1 MELNRIAQRS
11 FRVTTDGEP
20 IGLIQKHHLRRQW
33 SFLSFEGCGLSKREM
48 VFHRLSELRGYV
60 RYLDLLKDS

>member
-11 FRVTTDGEP
+11 FRATTDGEP
-20 IGLIQKHHLRRQW
+20 IGLILKHHLRRRW
-33 SFLSFEGCGLSKREM
+33 TFSPFEGCGISKREM
-48 VFHRLSELRGYV
+48 VFRRLSQLKGDV

>member
-11 FRVTTDGEP
+11 FRVVTDGEP
-20 IGLIQKHHLRRQW
+20 ISLIQKHHLRRQW

-48 VFHRLSELRGYV
+48 VFRHLSELKGYV
-60 RYLDLLKDS
+60 RYLNPLKTS